1 MTDSVSQ
8 NKRRLICTFFH
19 GIVDWGSILIFGV
32 TTIIG
37 VAVVTYL
44 ALVLYQSG
52 RTKRDGSV
60 LPRVEQF
67 GSIATGMLGAWF
79 AFFILVGRYTS
90 FFLK

>member
-1 MTDSVSQ
+1 
-8 NKRRLICTFFH
+8 
-19 GIVDWGSILIFGV
+19 
-32 TTIIG
+32 
-37 VAVVTYL
+37 
-44 ALVLYQSG
+44 LYQSG